1 MLIKQSVLIM
11 KKIFVLMMMISF
23 FGKMMSQTERYI
35 YQTEVNPDTINLV
48 NMKVENTFL
57 DVKNNQS
64 LFISESKLLKDSLTA
79 VLKQQ
84 GVTEIKKSKKDKS
97 EFPKLPN
104 GKSIQPT
111 FFDYFITKNQED
123 KSVNFV
129 ESIGSKQVYYQED
142 RKMNWDISNQ
152 ISDFNNYK
160 VQKATMTFGGRTWT
174 AWFAPEIKISDGPY
188 KFLGLPG
195 LILKLE
201 DDKGDYRFSFTKKIN
216 IEKAFS
222 EVIKPDARR
231 STRINFRGDKESVRM
246 EMVKNKDPEIN
257 FDSFNRMNQRNGGM
271 NGGFGSQQ
279 GMNGGM
285 PGSEVGNGQADI
297 QMGNPQ
303 NNSAG
308 NNASTMNFGNTNPIE
323 LSNKY

>member
-1 MLIKQSVLIM
+1 MLL
-11 KKIFVLMMMISF
+11 IFVSGKIS
-23 FGKMMSQTERYI
+23 SQTERYI

-57 DVKNNQS
+57 DIKNNQS

-84 GVTEIKKSKKDKS
+84 GITEIKKSKKDKA

-111 FFDYFITKNQED
+111 FFEYFITKNRD
-123 KSVNFV
+123 DRTVNFV
-129 ESIGSKQVYYQED
+129 DNVGSKQIYYQED
-142 RKMNWDISNQ
+142 RKMNWNISDQ
-152 ISDFNNYK
+152 VSDFNGYK

-188 KFLGLPG
+188 KFFGLPG

-201 DDKGDYRFSFTKKIN
+201 DDKGDYRFSFTKKITLAN
-216 IEKAFS
+216 AFS
-222 EVIKPDARR
+222 ETIKPDARK
-231 STRINFRGDKESVRM
+231 STRINLQGDKASVRM

-257 FDSFNRMNQRNGGM
+257 LDNFNPGGGRGMNRGGGM
-271 NGGFGSQQ
+271 NGGFGGQP
-279 GMNGGM
+279 GGGM
-285 PGSEVGNGQADI
+285 PNGDMGGQDMQI
-297 QMGNPQ
+297 GNPTQ
-303 NNSAG
+303 NPMPSNR
-308 NNASTMNFGNTNPIE
+308 NVVDFGNTNPIE
-323 LSNKY
+323 LSNRQ

>member
-1 MLIKQSVLIM
+1 M
-11 KKIFVLMMMISF
+11 KKLLILMLMFSF
-23 FGKMMSQTERYI
+23 FGKVFSQTERYI

-57 DVKNNQS
+57 DIKGNQS
-64 LFISESKLLKDSLTA
+64 LFISESKLLRDSLTT
-79 VLKQQ
+79 VLRQQ
-84 GVTEIKKSKKDKS
+84 GITETKKSKKDKS

-111 FFDYFITKNQED
+111 FFDYFITKNMED

-142 RKMNWDISNQ
+142 RKMNWEISTEV
-152 ISDFNNYK
+152 SDFNNYK
-160 VQKATMTFGGRTWT
+160 VQKATMSFGGRIWT

-201 DDKGDYRFSFTKKIN
+201 DEKGDYRFSFVKKIN

-222 EVIKPDARR
+222 EIIKPEARK
-231 STRINFRGDKESVRM
+231 STRINFQGDKASVRM

-257 FDSFNRMNQRNGGM
+257 FDSFNRMNQRNGAM
-271 NGGFGSQQ
+271 NGGFGGQQ
-279 GMNGGM
+279 GMNGM
-285 PGSEVGNGQADI
+285 PNGDMGGQPDM
-297 QMGNPQ
+297 QMGNPSPQ
-303 NNSAG
+303 SPTNNGSV
-308 NNASTMNFGNTNPIE
+308 MNFVNTNPIE
-323 LSNKY
+323 LRNR

>member
-1 MLIKQSVLIM
+1 M

-129 ESIGSKQVYYQED
+129 EIIGSKQVYYQED

-271 NGGFGSQQ
+271 NGGFGGQQ

-303 NNSAG
+303 SNSAG

>member
-1 MLIKQSVLIM
+1 M
-11 KKIFVLMMMISF
+11 KKLLILMLVFSF
-23 FGKMMSQTERYI
+23 FGKVLSQTERYI

-57 DVKNNQS
+57 DIKGNQS
-64 LFISESKLLKDSLTA
+64 LFISESKLLRDSLTT
-79 VLKQQ
+79 VLRQQ
-84 GVTEIKKSKKDKS
+84 GITETKKSKRDKS

-111 FFDYFITKNQED
+111 FFDYFITKNRDD
-123 KSVNFV
+123 KSVNFM

-142 RKMNWDISNQ
+142 RKMNWEISPQ

-174 AWFAPEIKISDGPY
+174 ALFAPEIKISDGPY

-201 DDKGDYRFSFTKKIN
+201 DDKGDYRFSFVKKIN

-222 EVIKPDARR
+222 EIIKPDARK
-231 STRINFRGDKESVRM
+231 STRINFQGDKASVRM

-257 FDSFNRMNQRNGGM
+257 FESFNRMNQRNGGM
-271 NGGFGSQQ
+271 NGGFGGQQ

-285 PGSEVGNGQADI
+285 QNGDMGGQPDV
-297 QMGNPQ
+297 QMGNPSQ
-303 NNSAG
+303 PSPTNNG
-308 NNASTMNFGNTNPIE
+308 NAMNFGNTNPIE

>member
-1 MLIKQSVLIM
+1 M
-11 KKIFVLMMMISF
+11 KKLFILMIMFFVS
-23 FGKMMSQTERYI
+23 GKLLSQTERYI

-57 DVKNNQS
+57 DIKNNQS
-64 LFISESKLLKDSLTA
+64 LFISESKLLRDSLTA
-79 VLKQQ
+79 ILRQQ
-84 GVTEIKKSKKDKS
+84 GITEIKKSKKDKS

-111 FFDYFITKNQED
+111 FFDYFITKNMED

-142 RKMNWDISNQ
+142 RKMNWNISTQ
-152 ISDFNNYK
+152 VSDFNNYK

-201 DDKGDYRFSFTKKIN
+201 DDKGDYRFTFIKKIN
-216 IEKAFS
+216 IPNAFS
-222 EVIKPDARR
+222 EAIKTDARK
-231 STRINFRGDKESVRM
+231 STRINFQGDKASVRM

-257 FDSFNRMNQRNGGM
+257 FDSFNRMNNGNGRM
-271 NGGFGSQQ
+271 NNGFGGQPGN

-285 PGSEVGNGQADI
+285 PGSEVGNGQPDI
-297 QMGNPQ
+297 QMGNPKG
-303 NNSAG
+303 NSPG
-308 NNASTMNFGNTNPIE
+308 NNANTMNFGNTNPIE

>member
-1 MLIKQSVLIM
+1 M
-11 KKIFVLMMMISF
+11 KKLLILMLMFSF
-23 FGKMMSQTERYI
+23 YGKVFSQTERYI

-57 DVKNNQS
+57 DIKGNQS
-64 LFISESKLLKDSLTA
+64 LFISESKLLRDSLTT
-79 VLKQQ
+79 VLRQQ
-84 GVTEIKKSKKDKS
+84 GITETKKSKKDKS

-111 FFDYFITKNQED
+111 FFDYFITKNRD
-123 KSVNFV
+123 DRSVNFV

-142 RKMNWDISNQ
+142 RKMNWEISTQ
-152 ISDFNNYK
+152 VSDFNNHK
-160 VQKATMTFGGRTWT
+160 VQKATMNFGGRTWT
-174 AWFAPEIKISDGPY
+174 AWFAPEIKIADGPY

-201 DDKGDYRFSFTKKIN
+201 DDKGDYRFSFVKKIN

-222 EVIKPDARR
+222 EIIKPEARK
-231 STRINFRGDKESVRM
+231 STRINFQGDKASVRM

-271 NGGFGSQQ
+271 NGGFGGQQ
-279 GMNGGM
+279 GMNGM
-285 PGSEVGNGQADI
+285 PNGDMGGQPDM
-297 QMGNPQ
+297 QMGNPSSQ
-303 NNSAG
+303 SPSNSG
-308 NNASTMNFGNTNPIE
+308 SVMNFGNTNPIE

>member
-1 MLIKQSVLIM
+1 M
-11 KKIFVLMMMISF
+11 KKLLILMLMFSF
-23 FGKMMSQTERYI
+23 FGKFSGQTERYV

-57 DVKNNQS
+57 DIKGNQS
-64 LFISESKLLKDSLTA
+64 LFISESKLLRDSLTN
-79 VLKQQ
+79 VLRQQ
-84 GVTEIKKSKKDKS
+84 GITEIKKSKKDKS

-111 FFDYFITKNQED
+111 FFDYFITKNMED

-142 RKMNWDISNQ
+142 RKMNWEISTQ
-152 ISDFNNYK
+152 VSDFNNYK
-160 VQKATMTFGGRTWT
+160 VQKATMKFGGRTWT
-174 AWFAPEIKISDGPY
+174 ALFTPDIKISDGPY

-201 DDKGDYRFSFTKKIN
+201 DDKGDYRFTFIKKIKIPN
-216 IEKAFS
+216 AYS
-222 EVIKPDARR
+222 ESVKPEARK
-231 STRINFRGDKESVRM
+231 STRINFQGDKASVRM

-257 FDSFNRMNQRNGGM
+257 FDSFNRMNNGNGRM
-271 NGGFGSQQ
+271 NNGFGGQPGN

-285 PGSEVGNGQADI
+285 PGSEVGNGQPDI
-297 QMGNPQ
+297 QMGSPQ
-303 NNSAG
+303 GNTPG
-308 NNASTMNFGNTNPIE
+308 NNGNTMNFGNTNPIE

>member
-1 MLIKQSVLIM
+1 M
-11 KKIFVLMMMISF
+11 KKIFILMILFSF
-23 FGKMMSQTERYI
+23 FGKLWSQTERYV

-57 DVKNNQS
+57 DIKGNQS
-64 LFISESKLLKDSLTA
+64 LFISESKLLKDSLTTI
-79 VLKQQ
+79 LRQQ
-84 GVTEIKKSKKDKS
+84 GITDIKKSKKDKS

-111 FFDYFITKNQED
+111 FFDYFITKNRDE

-129 ESIGSKQVYYQED
+129 ESIGLKQVYYQED
-142 RKMNWDISNQ
+142 RKMNWDISTQ
-152 ISDFNNYK
+152 TSDFNGYK
-160 VQKATMTFGGRTWT
+160 IQKATMIFGGRSWT

-201 DDKGDYRFSFTKKIN
+201 DDKGDYRFSFVKKIIVPN
-216 IEKAFS
+216 AYS
-222 EVIKPDARR
+222 ESLKPDARK

-246 EMVKNKDPEIN
+246 EMVKNKDSEIN
-257 FDSFNRMNQRNGGM
+257 FDSFNPGGKGMHQRGGGM
-271 NGGFGSQQ
+271 NGGMGGPPGG

-285 PGSEVGNGQADI
+285 PNGEMGGTPHDM
-297 QMGNPQ
+297 QMGNHSQ
-303 NNSAG
+303 N
-308 NNASTMNFGNTNPIE
+308 STSNIVNGMNFGNTNPIE
-323 LSNKY
+323 LSNK

>member
-1 MLIKQSVLIM
+1 MILFSFSG
-11 KKIFVLMMMISF
+11 KILC
-23 FGKMMSQTERYI
+23 QTERYI

-57 DVKNNQS
+57 DIKNNQS
-64 LFISESKLLKDSLTA
+64 LFISESKFLKDSLTA
-79 VLKQQ
+79 VLRQQ
-84 GVTEIKKSKKDKS
+84 GITEIKKSKKDKS

-111 FFDYFITKNQED
+111 FFDYFITKNMED

-142 RKMNWDISNQ
+142 RKMNWDISTQ
-152 ISDFNNYK
+152 VSDFNNYK
-160 VQKATMTFGGRTWT
+160 VQKATMVFGGRTWT
-174 AWFAPEIKISDGPY
+174 AWFAPDIKISDGPY

-201 DDKGDYRFSFTKKIN
+201 DDKGDYRFTFVKKIN
-216 IEKAFS
+216 IPNAFS
-222 EVIKPDARR
+222 EIIKTDARK

-257 FDSFNRMNQRNGGM
+257 FDSFNRMNQRNGI
-271 NGGFGSQQ
+271 NGGFGGQQ
-279 GMNGGM
+279 PGGMNGGM
-285 PGSEVGNGQADI
+285 PGSEVGNGQPDI
-297 QMGNPQ
+297 QMGNPR
-303 NNSAG
+303 SASG
-308 NNASTMNFGNTNPIE
+308 NNGNVMNFGNTNPIE
-323 LSNKY
+323 LTNKY

>member
-1 MLIKQSVLIM
+1 MF
-11 KKIFVLMMMISF
+11 FVS
-23 FGKMMSQTERYI
+23 GKLLSQTERYI

-57 DVKNNQS
+57 DIKNNQS
-64 LFISESKLLKDSLTA
+64 LFISESKLLRDSLTA
-79 VLKQQ
+79 VLRQQ
-84 GVTEIKKSKKDKS
+84 GITEIKKSKKDKS

-111 FFDYFITKNQED
+111 FFDYFITKNMED

-142 RKMNWDISNQ
+142 RKMNWNISTQ
-152 ISDFNNYK
+152 VSDFNNYK

-201 DDKGDYRFSFTKKIN
+201 DDKGDYRFTFIKKIN
-216 IEKAFS
+216 IPNAFS
-222 EVIKPDARR
+222 EAIKTDARK
-231 STRINFRGDKESVRM
+231 STRINFQGDKASVRM

-257 FDSFNRMNQRNGGM
+257 FDSFNRMNNGNGRM
-271 NGGFGSQQ
+271 NNGFGGQPGN

-285 PGSEVGNGQADI
+285 PGSEVGNGQPDI
-297 QMGNPQ
+297 QMGNPKG
-303 NNSAG
+303 NSPG
-308 NNASTMNFGNTNPIE
+308 NNANTMTFGNTNPIE

>member
-1 MLIKQSVLIM
+1 M
-11 KKIFVLMMMISF
+11 KKLLILMVMFSF
-23 FGKMMSQTERYI
+23 FGKVLSQTERYV

-57 DVKNNQS
+57 DIKGNQS
-64 LFISESKLLKDSLTA
+64 LFISESKLLRDSLTT
-79 VLKQQ
+79 VLRQQ
-84 GVTEIKKSKKDKS
+84 GLTETKRSKKDKS

-111 FFDYFITKNQED
+111 FFDYFITKNRDD

-142 RKMNWDISNQ
+142 RKMNWEISPQ

-160 VQKATMTFGGRTWT
+160 VQKATMTFGGRIWT

-201 DDKGDYRFSFTKKIN
+201 DDKGDYRFTFVKKIN

-222 EVIKPDARR
+222 EIIKPEARK
-231 STRINFRGDKESVRM
+231 STRINFQGDKASVRM

-257 FDSFNRMNQRNGGM
+257 FDSFNLMNQRNGGM
-271 NGGFGSQQ
+271 NGGFGGQQ
-279 GMNGGM
+279 GMNGM
-285 PGSEVGNGQADI
+285 PNGDMGGQPDI

-303 NNSAG
+303 GNASG
-308 NNASTMNFGNTNPIE
+308 NNGNTMNFGNTNPIE

>member
-1 MLIKQSVLIM
+1 MILF
-11 KKIFVLMMMISF
+11 FVS
-23 FGKMMSQTERYI
+23 GKLLSQTERYI

-57 DVKNNQS
+57 DIKNYQS
-64 LFISESKLLKDSLTA
+64 LFISESKLLRDSLTA
-79 VLKQQ
+79 ILRQQ
-84 GVTEIKKSKKDKS
+84 GITEIKKSKKDKS

-111 FFDYFITKNQED
+111 FFDYFITKNMED

-129 ESIGSKQVYYQED
+129 ESVGSKQVYYQED
-142 RKMNWDISNQ
+142 RKMNWNISTQ
-152 ISDFNNYK
+152 VSDFNNYK

-174 AWFAPEIKISDGPY
+174 AWFAPEIKIANGPY
-188 KFLGLPG
+188 KFIGLPG

-201 DDKGDYRFSFTKKIN
+201 DDKGDYRFTFIKKIN
-216 IEKAFS
+216 IPNAFS
-222 EVIKPDARR
+222 EAIKTDARK
-231 STRINFRGDKESVRM
+231 STRINFQGDKASVRM

-257 FDSFNRMNQRNGGM
+257 FDSFNRMGNGSGRM
-271 NGGFGSQQ
+271 NNGFGDQPGN

-285 PGSEVGNGQADI
+285 PGSEVGNGQPDI
-297 QMGNPQ
+297 QMGNPKG
-303 NNSAG
+303 NSSG
-308 NNASTMNFGNTNPIE
+308 NNANSMTFGNTNPIE

>member
-1 MLIKQSVLIM
+1 M
-11 KKIFVLMMMISF
+11 KKLFILMVLFSFSGKIF
-23 FGKMMSQTERYI
+23 SQTERYI

-57 DVKNNQS
+57 DIKNSQS
-64 LFISESKLLKDSLTA
+64 LFISESKLLRDSLTT
-79 VLKQQ
+79 VLRQQ
-84 GVTEIKKSKKDKS
+84 GITEIKKSKKDKS

-111 FFDYFITKNQED
+111 FFDYFITKNMED

-142 RKMNWDISNQ
+142 RKMNWDISSQ
-152 ISDFNNYK
+152 TTDFNGYK
-160 VQKATMTFGGRTWT
+160 VQKATMTFGGRIWT

-201 DDKGDYRFSFTKKIN
+201 DDKGDYRFSFVKKIN

-222 EVIKPDARR
+222 ETIKPDARK
-231 STRINFRGDKESVRM
+231 STRINFRGDKESVKM
-246 EMVKNKDPEIN
+246 EMVKNKDLEIN
-257 FDSFNRMNQRNGGM
+257 FDSFNRMNNGNGRM
-271 NGGFGSQQ
+271 NNGFGGQGQQ
-279 GMNGGM
+279 PGGMNGGM
-285 PGSEVGNGQADI
+285 PNGDMGGQPDM
-297 QMGNPQ
+297 QMGNHSQQSPA
-303 NNSAG
+303 NNG
-308 NNASTMNFGNTNPIE
+308 NTINFGNTNPIE
-323 LSNKY
+323 LNNRY

>member
-1 MLIKQSVLIM
+1 M
-11 KKIFVLMMMISF
+11 KKIFILMMMISF

-201 DDKGDYRFSFTKKIN
+201 DDKGDYRFTFTKKIN

-222 EVIKPDARR
+222 ETIKPDARK

-257 FDSFNRMNQRNGGM
+257 FDSFNRMNQRSGGM
-271 NGGFGSQQ
+271 NGGFGGQQ

-303 NNSAG
+303 DNSAG
-308 NNASTMNFGNTNPIE
+308 NKAPAMNFGNTNPIE

>member
-1 MLIKQSVLIM
+1 M
-11 KKIFVLMMMISF
+11 KKLLILMILFSF
-23 FGKMMSQTERYI
+23 SGKILCQTERYI

-57 DVKNNQS
+57 DIKNNQS
-64 LFISESKLLKDSLTA
+64 LFISESKFLKDSLTA
-79 VLKQQ
+79 VLRQQ
-84 GVTEIKKSKKDKS
+84 GITEIKKSKKDKS

-111 FFDYFITKNQED
+111 FFDYFITKNMED

-142 RKMNWDISNQ
+142 RKMNWDISTQ
-152 ISDFNNYK
+152 VSDFNNYK
-160 VQKATMTFGGRTWT
+160 VQKATMVFGGRTWT
-174 AWFAPEIKISDGPY
+174 AWFAPDIKISDGPY

-201 DDKGDYRFSFTKKIN
+201 DDKGDYRFTFVKKIN
-216 IEKAFS
+216 IPNAFS
-222 EVIKPDARR
+222 EIIKTDARK

-257 FDSFNRMNQRNGGM
+257 FDSFNRMNQRNGI
-271 NGGFGSQQ
+271 NGGFGGQQ
-279 GMNGGM
+279 PGGMNGGM
-285 PGSEVGNGQADI
+285 PGSEVGNGQPDI
-297 QMGNPQ
+297 QMGNPR
-303 NNSAG
+303 SASG
-308 NNASTMNFGNTNPIE
+308 NNGNVMNFGNTNPIE
-323 LSNKY
+323 LTNKY

>member
-1 MLIKQSVLIM
+1 MIL
-11 KKIFVLMMMISF
+11 IFVSVKIS
-23 FGKMMSQTERYI
+23 SQTERYI
-35 YQTEVNPDTINLV
+35 YLTEVNPDTINLV

-57 DVKNNQS
+57 DIKNNQS
-64 LFISESKLLKDSLTA
+64 LFISESKLLRDSLTT
-79 VLKQQ
+79 VLRQQ
-84 GVTEIKKSKKDKS
+84 GITEVKKSKKDKS

-104 GKSIQPT
+104 RKSIQPT
-111 FFDYFITKNQED
+111 FFDYFITKNMED

-142 RKMNWDISNQ
+142 RKMNWEISPQ
-152 ISDFNNYK
+152 VSDFNGYK
-160 VQKATMTFGGRTWT
+160 VQKATMTFGGRIWT

-201 DDKGDYRFSFTKKIN
+201 DDKGDYRFTFIKKIN
-216 IEKAFS
+216 IPNAFS
-222 EVIKPDARR
+222 ESVKPDARK

-257 FDSFNRMNQRNGGM
+257 FDSFNRMGNGNGRM
-271 NGGFGSQQ
+271 NNGFGGQPGN

-285 PGSEVGNGQADI
+285 PGSEVGNGQPDI
-297 QMGNPQ
+297 QMGNPTQ
-303 NNSAG
+303 NSSSNNNGNSI
-308 NNASTMNFGNTNPIE
+308 NFGNMNPIE

>member
-1 MLIKQSVLIM
+1 M
-11 KKIFVLMMMISF
+11 KKLFILMLMFSF
-23 FGKMMSQTERYI
+23 FGKAFGQTERYV

-57 DVKNNQS
+57 DIKGNQS
-64 LFISESKLLKDSLTA
+64 LFISESKLLRDSLTT
-79 VLKQQ
+79 VLRQQ
-84 GVTEIKKSKKDKS
+84 GITEIKKSKKDKS

-111 FFDYFITKNQED
+111 FFDYFITKNRDD

-142 RKMNWDISNQ
+142 RKMNWEISPQ

-174 AWFAPEIKISDGPY
+174 ALFALEIKISDGPY

-201 DDKGDYRFSFTKKIN
+201 DDKGDYRFSFVKKIN

-222 EVIKPDARR
+222 EIIKTDARK
-231 STRINFRGDKESVRM
+231 STRINFQGDKASVRM

-257 FDSFNRMNQRNGGM
+257 FDSFNRMNQRNGAM
-271 NGGFGSQQ
+271 NGGFGGQP
-279 GMNGGM
+279 GDRNGGM
-285 PGSEVGNGQADI
+285 QNVEFGGGQPTN
-297 QMGNPQ
+297 QTGNPQ
-303 NNSAG
+303 GDASVNN
-308 NNASTMNFGNTNPIE
+308 NNMNFGNTNPIE

>member
-1 MLIKQSVLIM
+1 M
-11 KKIFVLMMMISF
+11 KKLFILVILFSF
-23 FGKMMSQTERYI
+23 YGELFSQTERYI

-57 DVKNNQS
+57 DIKNNQS
-64 LFISESKLLKDSLTA
+64 LFISESKLLRDSLTT
-79 VLKQQ
+79 VLRQQ
-84 GVTEIKKSKKDKS
+84 GITEIKKSKKDKS

-111 FFDYFITKNQED
+111 FFDYFITKSGED

-129 ESIGSKQVYYQED
+129 ESIGSKQIYYPED
-142 RKMNWDISNQ
+142 RKMNWEISTQ
-152 ISDFNNYK
+152 VSDFNGYK
-160 VQKATMTFGGRTWT
+160 VQKATMTFGGRIWT

-188 KFLGLPG
+188 KFGGLPG

-201 DDKGDYRFSFTKKIN
+201 DDKGDYRFSFTKKMTLAN
-216 IEKAFS
+216 AFS
-222 EVIKPDARR
+222 ETIKPDARK

-257 FDSFNRMNQRNGGM
+257 FDSFNRMGNGNGRM
-271 NGGFGSQQ
+271 NNGFGGQHGN

-285 PGSEVGNGQADI
+285 PGGEVGNGQPEI
-297 QMGNPQ
+297 QMGNPPG
-303 NNSAG
+303 NVSG
-308 NNASTMNFGNTNPIE
+308 NNGNVMNFGNTNPIE